1 MIARIAAVF
10 TLILMA
16 TTSGHAQQAVDAG
29 DYRVLYAAI
38 NSAQLTPEIARRY
51 GITRARDTALV
62 TFNAQRRDG
71 STYAAVP
78 ATGTATVRSL
88 IGNRQKLELRPLRE
102 QAIDTLIGT
111 TQFADGEY
119 LVIDAQILPQ
129 GSSAPISL
137 SFKQQFY
144 RD

>member
-1 MIARIAAVF
+1 MIARRAAALV
-10 TLILMA
+10 LLLLAVMPA
-16 TTSGHAQQAVDAG
+16 SAQQAVDAG

-51 GITRARDTALV
+51 GITRARDTALI

-71 STYAAVP
+71 GSYTAVA

-88 IGNRQKLELRPLRE
+88 IGNRQKLDLRPLRE
-102 QAIDTLIGT
+102 QGIDTLIGT

-119 LVIDAQILPQ
+119 LIIDAQVLPQ
-129 GSSAPISL
+129 GSSTPIPV